1 MEITYFTHLVLRAR
15 RSLRKTRTA
24 QEPIRTRVVSLPY
37 NEFSC
42 AHCIALHHITSHHIT
57 SHSITLHL
65 STLHYITLHYVYIAS
80 HHITSHHIASHYITL
95 RYIAL
100 YYIAYFVLHC
110 STSHSTPGY
119 ITASIVLIVSRSYQN
134 FGEDVK
140 TKIALGTKANWL
152 GRSTLYYIYF
162 QRE

>member
-57 SHSITLHL
+57 SHSIVLHF
-65 STLHYITLHYVYIAS
+65 STLHYITYTL
-80 HHITSHHIASHYITL
+80 HHITSHHITSHRITLHYIT
-95 RYIAL
+95 IHC
-100 YYIAYFVLHC
+100 IVLHC
-110 STSHSTPGY
+110 LFCTTLQHITFHSRLHYG
-119 ITASIVLIVSRSYQN
+119 IDCVNCVSVLPKLRRGCEN
-134 FGEDVK
+134 
-140 TKIALGTKANWL
+140 
-152 GRSTLYYIYF
+152 
-162 QRE
+162 